1 MGVLRSDRADGLL
14 ESPRVHT
21 AGWGHTP
28 LVWLSPDRRT
38 ARLRVITWTCRCRA
52 TLYELCQA
60 GGQGFI
66 RRTFQLEGS
75 PEVHETYRWPIRQA
89 SDIWRAL
96 LSGEAR

>member
-1 MGVLRSDRADGLL
+1 MIELKGC
-14 ESPRVHT
+14 
-21 AGWGHTP
+21 
-28 LVWLSPDRRT
+28 LSPHVSMAQRDHTRLAWLASDKGVT
-38 ARLRVITWTCRCRA
+38 RLRVITWTCQCRA

-66 RRTFQLEGS
+66 RRTLQLDGS

>member
-1 MGVLRSDRADGLL
+1 MIELTGCL
-14 ESPRVHT
+14 SPHVPT
-21 AGWGHTP
+21 PQKGHTR
-28 LVWLSPDRRT
+28 LVWLTPDRGT
-38 ARLRVITWTCRCRA
+38 ARLRVITWTCYCRA

-66 RRTFQLEGS
+66 RRTLQLEGS
-75 PEVHETYRWPIRQA
+75 PAIHETYRWPIRQA